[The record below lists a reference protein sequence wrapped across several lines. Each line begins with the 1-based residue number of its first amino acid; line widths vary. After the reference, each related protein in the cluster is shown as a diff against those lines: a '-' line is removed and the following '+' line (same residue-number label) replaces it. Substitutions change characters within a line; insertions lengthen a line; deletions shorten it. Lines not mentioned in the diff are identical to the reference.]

1 MWDQCR
7 IFSSTVSANVYESSS
22 LTAKGCKTPKK
33 FVEHLVYLENVHDVT
48 KALARHSFYPV
59 LKETKDFG
67 VTGEMIPYFI
77 KVLDGDSNVVPKKLK
92 DDLSLVASLSRMNL
106 SNMKNMENSIV
117 SMKDITDDT
126 SVLQPL
132 VFLQLY
138 SHGVALAVATMNEK
152 GEEPVVPIRAGKFV
166 GVKTEEKP
174 HPNDSVIFEFNDSDH
189 NDYVNSENGK
199 LKTLAGM
206 QCKMIVSREGSSMV
220 NNPRV
225 LLGLYL
231 KSLECQDSA
240 ENNTSEDVELW
251 AAEDKLREEQSCV
264 DIIAKGKSK
273 MGTSD
278 DSDQGP
284 VKTRTPRKTK
294 WEKWIDDIDKQ
305 DKIDVVLHKAYNY
318 QNSGKN
324 SKQKSDCVAHAIKK
338 ALALGTNK
346 KPEELDVW
354 LENDLAPADFE
365 LNESDEISDLTL
377 KKDVLVEKYLKGLPE
392 HRKIVESDIVGW
404 VNDGFVIEKNFT
416 ADGSKDQYTLSFKDG
431 QTIYWEMMIQLPL
444 RRGLIEDTQAI
455 GKVFGAVHGE
465 GPWAGA
471 GWRLAE
477 DVDKFG
483 NTIKIE
489 REKDKNDKEET
500 EVQQNEGGKSV
511 EENNEEAKKG
521 DKKKSTK
528 RKKEAQKTLQGDNKK
543 NKRT

>member
-1 MWDQCR
+1 M
-7 IFSSTVSANVYESSS
+7 
-22 LTAKGCKTPKK
+22 TAKGCKTPKK
-33 FVEHLVYLENVHDVT
+33 FVEHLVYLENVHDCT

-59 LKETKDFG
+59 LKETKDIG
-67 VTGEMIPYFI
+67 VNGEMIPYLI

-92 DDLSLVASLSRMNL
+92 DDLSLVASSSRMNL

-166 GVKTEEKP
+166 GVRTEEKP
-174 HPNDSVIFEFNDSDH
+174 YPNDSVLFEINDSGL
-189 NDYVNSENGK
+189 NDYVNSDDGK

-220 NNPRV
+220 INPRV

-231 KSLECQDSA
+231 KSLEDQGKA
-240 ENNTSEDVELW
+240 ENSTSEDIELW
-251 AAEDKLREEQSCV
+251 AAEDKLRKEQSCV
-264 DIIAKGKSK
+264 DIIPKGKSK

-294 WEKWIDDIDKQ
+294 SEKWIDEIDKQ
-305 DKIDVVLHKAYNY
+305 DKVDVVLHKAFNY
-318 QNSGKN
+318 QNSEKN
-324 SKQKSDCVAHAIKK
+324 SKQKSDCIAHAIKK

-346 KPEELDVW
+346 KPEELDFW
-354 LENDLAPADFE
+354 LENDLTPADFE
-365 LNESDEISDLTL
+365 LNKSDETSDPNL
-377 KKDVLVEKYLKGLPE
+377 KDDVLVEKNLKRLPE

-404 VNDGFVIEKNFT
+404 VNDGFEIEQTFT
-416 ADGSKDQYTLSFKDG
+416 ADGPKDQYTLSFQEG
-431 QTIYWEMMIQLPL
+431 QTNYWGMMIDNPGRQGYIV
-444 RRGLIEDTQAI
+444 REKAI
-455 GKVFGAVHGE
+455 GKVFGAINGE

-477 DVDKFG
+477 AVDKFG
-483 NTIKIE
+483 KTIKIE
-489 REKDKNDKEET
+489 REKDKKDKEET
-500 EVQQNEGGKSV
+500 EVRQNEGGKSV
-511 EENNEEAKKG
+511 EENNGEDKTDDMNNDAKEVVKNSGKRAGSQKSPTASKKKAKKI
-521 DKKKSTK
+521 
-528 RKKEAQKTLQGDNKK
+528 
-543 NKRT
+543 